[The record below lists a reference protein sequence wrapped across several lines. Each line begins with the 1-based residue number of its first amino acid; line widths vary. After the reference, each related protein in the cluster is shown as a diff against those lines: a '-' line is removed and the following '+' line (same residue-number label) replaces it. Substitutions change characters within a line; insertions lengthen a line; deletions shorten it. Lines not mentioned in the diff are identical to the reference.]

1 VKKKKSQ
8 LKQYQVT
15 LTEHHMQ
22 VISTAC
28 ELLARVGIGQIDFLD
43 HLPLK
48 DKYLFPHEEKAQIR
62 EIIKNLTIS
71 GVDGWASNLGISSDN
86 TDIESKRA
94 WEIHQSFRHR
104 LSWDRAV
111 EQGIIE
117 SIESRRKWPEMMG
130 VNFDEPMGLTDEAL
144 PQIKEDDK

>member
-1 VKKKKSQ
+1 MKKKKSKP
-8 LKQYQVT
+8 KQYQVT
-15 LTEHHMQ
+15 LTEEHMQ

-28 ELLARVGIGQIDFLD
+28 ELLARVGIGQLDFLD

-62 EIIKNLTIS
+62 EIIKHLTIRD
-71 GVDGWASNLGISSDN
+71 VDGWTSSLGITNDSTSMD
-86 TDIESKRA
+86 SKRA
-94 WEIHQSFRHR
+94 WEIYQSFRHR

-117 SIESRRKWPEMMG
+117 SLESRRKWPDMMG
-130 VNFDEPMGLTDEAL
+130 VNFDEPMGLTGEAL
-144 PQIKEDDK
+144 PQIAKE